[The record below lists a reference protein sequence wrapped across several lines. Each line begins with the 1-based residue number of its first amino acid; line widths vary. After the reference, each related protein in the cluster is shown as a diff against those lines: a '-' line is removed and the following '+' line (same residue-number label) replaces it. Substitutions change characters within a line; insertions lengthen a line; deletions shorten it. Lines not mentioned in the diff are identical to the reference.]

1 MSAGRQGGRR
11 GRGGLACRCWT
22 LARSSPAATTPAKPI
37 FDTERKSGAYDGVTF
52 VVTDRSRATF
62 QVREQLGLIPLPH
75 HAEMRT
81 TALSGEIHLDS
92 RPSVVEI
99 DLHQLLEGWGESEVT
114 WEERADDFEWR
125 YEEADGTS
133 SHKATAVG
141 KFPATRNGAQN
152 MDVT

>member
-1 MSAGRQGGRR
+1 M
-11 GRGGLACRCWT
+11 
-22 LARSSPAATTPAKPI
+22 
-37 FDTERKSGAYDGVTF
+37 
-52 VVTDRSRATF
+52 
-62 QVREQLGLIPLPH
+62 GLIPLPH

-99 DLHQLLEGWGESEVT
+99 DLHQLLEGWDESEVT

-125 YEEADGTS
+125 YEGADGTS
-133 SHKATAVG
+133 SHKPTAVG